1 MDKSGWS
8 GVSES
13 GIRPGQS
20 VSARVSWAEL
30 NLAGGGNKNRVFSL
44 TEATAASDSSR
55 LVSAPPIRDL
65 PPSFAGG
72 DGFRWRRRA
81 AAARRGRGGG
91 APPTGHRL
99 RLLPRLPVDLQE
111 GTASRAPQFKSSVH
125 PPCSVSAPADGEF
138 ALAPSDSDRFASD
151 SGSRSCGR
159 SCNSVSIWSSY
170 PLARPSWIQSSFSG
184 NAGASSSSSCSCLA
198 GIRF

>member
-1 MDKSGWS
+1 
-8 GVSES
+8 
-13 GIRPGQS
+13 
-20 VSARVSWAEL
+20 
-30 NLAGGGNKNRVFSL
+30 LAGGGNKNRVFSL

-111 GTASRAPQFKSSVH
+111 GTTASRAPQFKSSVH

-170 PLARPSWIQSSFSG
+170 PLLARLGFSPISRGTPALAPAPARAAPALQGYDSSPRRPCICFMLG
-184 NAGASSSSSCSCLA
+184 EGKN
-198 GIRF
+198 

>member
-1 MDKSGWS
+1 VVIK
-8 GVSES
+8 
-13 GIRPGQS
+13 IQAFP
-20 VSARVSWAEL
+20 
-30 NLAGGGNKNRVFSL
+30 SL
-44 TEATAASDSSR
+44 WRLLPPTR

-111 GTASRAPQFKSSVH
+111 GTTASRAPQFKSSVH
-125 PPCSVSAPADGEF
+125 PPCSASVSALLQRMENSPWRRQIPIDSLPIRAPARAAGAATRFRSGALILWLDRLGF
-138 ALAPSDSDRFASD
+138 SPVSRGTPALAPAPAAPALQGYDSSPRRPCICFVL
-151 SGSRSCGR
+151 GGR
-159 SCNSVSIWSSY
+159 EE
-170 PLARPSWIQSSFSG
+170 
-184 NAGASSSSSCSCLA
+184 LA
-198 GIRF
+198 GYA